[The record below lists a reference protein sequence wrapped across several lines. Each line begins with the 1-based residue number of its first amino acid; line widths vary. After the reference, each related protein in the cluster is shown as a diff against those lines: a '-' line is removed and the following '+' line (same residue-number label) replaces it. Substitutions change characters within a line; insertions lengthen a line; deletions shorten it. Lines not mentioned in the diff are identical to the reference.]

1 MFGVQIFSCYNLSA
15 QTDEGQRGEDLGW
28 VVPQDNGLNFSI
40 PAVPTIV
47 RYAVAR
53 YQSSAQVFLV
63 VTLVSSSQLEVK
75 GFGKYQS
82 NARILSSFGLTGTLA
97 KSEPEQTGPNC
108 CSLGSGVYLLSA
120 YCPGLTRSSLRTWAR
135 ERFMAY
141 LNFVPGI
148 NLDSMTGEYGYRG
161 GGARPDC
168 ALVVVQDRND
178 GAESALPTTISE
190 GFLEVRGTA
199 VWLFKQPEKQAW
211 QFDLVDVNGKVI
223 HSFNGDYTDS
233 ELIDLQEA
241 NIPAGLYFGQLRD
254 KTGVKNIRLTKS
266 N

>member
-1 MFGVQIFSCYNLSA
+1 MRVEFIERIKLEFTDSRDKGLDASIDFCSVLGTEASTDLHFGFGGSC
-15 QTDEGQRGEDLGW
+15 
-28 VVPQDNGLNFSI
+28 I
-40 PAVPTIV
+40 P
-47 RYAVAR
+47 
-53 YQSSAQVFLV
+53 FCLV
-63 VTLVSSSQLEVK
+63 VGERHFGMESKCHHSALMFAQAVKEVSPFALLWLAARFSYWRRFFSVGLLE
-75 GFGKYQS
+75 Q
-82 NARILSSFGLTGTLA
+82 ILI
-97 KSEPEQTGPNC
+97 
-108 CSLGSGVYLLSA
+108 
-120 YCPGLTRSSLRTWAR
+120 
-135 ERFMAY
+135 
-141 LNFVPGI
+141 PGI

-168 ALVVVQDRND
+168 ALLVVQGRND

-211 QFDLVDVNGKVI
+211 QFDLVNGKVI

-241 NIPAGLYFGQLRD
+241 NIPAGHYFGQLRD